1 MTKAGRHARVNP
13 ELVPHMTIRG
23 EPRVSLAQGEMVRLE
38 EALFSIRDTQNFLFW
53 LMGTFVSLT
62 SSGEGSTTQEPMLNQ
77 LALSIQ

>member
-1 MTKAGRHARVNP
+1 
-13 ELVPHMTIRG
+13 
-23 EPRVSLAQGEMVRLE
+23 MVRLE